1 MATTSSVNRMNG
13 LATGL
18 DTDTIVK
25 QMLTAQQ
32 NKIDNAYKAK
42 TKLEWQQSLY
52 RDQILNVNNFTRK
65 YFDIL
70 NKDSYLLSKNSFA
83 AMKVEGLTGSAI
95 GISSTSS
102 AKAGDYELK
111 VNQLAKAPTI
121 EGTNTINRITGGKID
136 TGVKIDGSNNK
147 INVKVPGGEASGYD
161 ITIDSKEYTT
171 TSEYVAA
178 INTALSKTSVDG
190 TTYNMLSS
198 KVKAVYKDDKV
209 QFQTVETIEKTDN
222 EFNLDIGGNK
232 YKVNLSAGAYTA
244 DGIASTLTSEIKAKY
259 KDDEYF
265 KDKKIMADTD
275 NNTGKVSFYL
285 ADSKG
290 NKITTTE
297 GTINEFKKGTA
308 DYEIQSSM
316 VKYLGAD
323 TLTSTKMEADGSNNS
338 LTVKNT
344 IISGFND
351 TINIRVGTK
360 TMVAKIEAGTWSNAR
375 RPNGT
380 SEYTDKINAA
390 ISAAVSNDPA
400 DTTIG
405 VAGLSVSLNNDNQV
419 VFNSNTKNQLSVYG
433 NGVKS
438 IGAATNFEIS
448 MNTSNKMSTLFT
460 GTNGEGSKVKFKING
475 TEFSYDFTK
484 DRADS
489 DKSIKTI
496 LNDIK
501 TKTGVSINY
510 SDSTKRFT
518 IEGSSTG
525 ASSTLKIEDLSD
537 EIYKL
542 KENGEIETDGGG
554 NKVLE
559 DADKRVNFF
568 STLLNVT
575 PTYDEVTYT
584 GEDAQIKIKGPNDID
599 FVEYAKASNSIEI
612 DGINISLKSIPKDDA
627 GNPTSVKFTMTA
639 NTEDTVKKVKDFV
652 KDYNELISGIYEKTS
667 EKKQYTYE
675 PLTEE
680 QKENMTEKQIEKWE
694 EKAKQGLL
702 KGDTN
707 LNGMLSKLRTAF
719 FSKVEGTSIT
729 LSEIGLSTSSDY
741 TKQGQIILDEDK
753 LTKALTERG
762 DEVADFF
769 AKQSTSYPTY
779 YSSLNTEQRST
790 RYNESGVFQRL
801 NDIVKDYVRTTD
813 GKGILV
819 QKAGLLNDSSAVT
832 NTISKSIQEKEDL
845 ITELNKKYTTKE
857 TALYKQFTNLET
869 AMNSLNSQLSYL
881 TSMLGGNQ

>member
-83 AMKVEGLTGSAI
+83 AMKVDGLTGSAI
-95 GISSTSS
+95 GVSSTTS
-102 AKAGDYELK
+102 AKAGDYELFVK
-111 VNQLAKAPTI
+111 QLAEAPTV
-121 EGTNTINRITGGKID
+121 EGADIINKVTAGKID
-136 TGVKIDGSNNK
+136 TGVRVDSSNNK
-147 INVKVPGGEASGYD
+147 INVEIPGGKSGGYEL
-161 ITIDSKEYTT
+161 TIDSKDYET
-171 TSEYVAA
+171 TSQYVAA
-178 INTALSKTSVDG
+178 INTALSKTKIEDTG
-190 TTYNMLSS
+190 DAMLSS
-198 KVKAVYKDDKV
+198 KVKAVYKDDKI
-209 QFQTVETIEKTDN
+209 QFQTVVNVDKTDN
-222 EFNLDIGGNK
+222 EFNLNIGGNK
-232 YKVNLSAGAYTA
+232 YTVNLSEGAYTA
-244 DGIASTLTSEIKAKY
+244 DGIASTLTTQIKAKY
-259 KDDEYF
+259 KDD
-265 KDKKIMADTD
+265 DSIQNKKIMADTD
-275 NNTGKVSFYL
+275 DAGNVKFYVVDKDTESKDL
-285 ADSKG
+285 DSLPASEKTELSGAD
-290 NKITTTE
+290 
-297 GTINEFKKGTA
+297 FQKGTA
-308 DYEIQSSM
+308 NFEIQSSK
-316 VKYLGAD
+316 VKYLGTNTAA
-323 TLTSTKMEADGSNNS
+323 STNMTADGSNNS
-338 LTVKNT
+338 LTVKKS
-344 IISGFND
+344 IIAGFND
-351 TINIRVGTK
+351 TINIRVGNDTK
-360 TMVAKIEAGTWSNAR
+360 TVTLTAGTYDTDNAYITQISN
-375 RPNGT
+375 
-380 SEYTDKINAA
+380 DINAK
-390 ISAAVSNDPA
+390 VP
-400 DTTIG
+400 
-405 VAGLSVSLNNDNQV
+405 GLIASLNSDNQV
-419 VFNSNTKNQLSVYG
+419 VFTSTTKDQLSVYG
-433 NGVKS
+433 NGVKA
-438 IGAATNFEIS
+438 IGTTTNFEIS
-448 MNTSNKMSTLFT
+448 MNTSNKMSSLI
-460 GTNGEGSKVKFKING
+460 NGKVRFKIND
-475 TEFSYDFTK
+475 TEFDYDFTENGK
-484 DRADS
+484 DS

-501 TKTGVSINY
+501 TKTGVSITY
-510 SDSTKRFT
+510 SDATKTFT
-518 IEGSSTG
+518 MEGGSTG
-525 ASSTLKIEDLSD
+525 ASSTLKFEDLSSSGVYD
-537 EIYKL
+537 YDKDGNQV
-542 KENGEIETDGGG
+542 KGADGEAILNTTTTE
-554 NKVLE
+554 KS
-559 DADKRVNFF
+559 NFF
-568 STLLNVT
+568 SSLFGGAKDDKNVAIDLT
-575 PTYDEVTYT
+575 KAELV
-584 GEDAQIKIKGPNDID
+584 GKDAQITLKGPDGVAVD
-599 FVEYAKASNSIEI
+599 YAKSSNSMTI
-612 DGINISLKSIPKDDA
+612 DGVNISLKSIPKDDA
-627 GNPTSVKFTMTA
+627 GNPTTVKFTMTA

-652 KDYNELISGIYEKTS
+652 KDYNELIAGIYEKTS

-729 LSEIGLSTSSDY
+729 LSEMGLSTSSDY

-769 AKQSTSYPTY
+769 AKQSTSYPNY
-779 YSSLNTEQRST
+779 YSSLTTEQRNT